1 MRLVDTHCHLHD
13 AKFDEDRGAVLQ
25 RALDTLEWIVLIG
38 DGIASSR
45 DALALTRE
53 NIYAAVGVHP
63 YHPHEVTP
71 EGIAALRELAANNH
85 VVAIGEIG
93 LDYYKYNEAPADQQ
107 QTAFRAQMDLA
118 SELSLPV
125 VIHNRDAEN
134 DTLTILGEYDGRV
147 PGVIMHCF
155 SGDAAFAER
164 CAARGYYISFAG
176 NVTYPKAQQLR
187 DAAAV
192 VPMDRLLVETD
203 SPYLAP
209 QPARGKRCE
218 PAYVSHT
225 AAALAAVKVMDLESF
240 TQHTTE
246 NATRIFQLHN
256 RR

>member
-13 AKFDEDRGAVLQ
+13 AKFDDDRDEVLQ
-25 RALDTLEWIVLIG
+25 RALKSLDWIVLIG
-38 DGIASSR
+38 DSIASSG
-45 DALALTRE
+45 DALALTRD
-53 NIYAAVGVHP
+53 NVYAAVGVHP
-63 YHPHEVTP
+63 YHPHEVTT
-71 EGIAALRELAANNH
+71 EGIAILRDLAKNEQ

-93 LDYYKYNEAPADQQ
+93 LDYYKYNEAPADRQ
-107 QTAFRAQMDLA
+107 QTAFRAQLELA
-118 SELSLPV
+118 CELSLPV
-125 VIHNRDAEN
+125 VIHNRDAEH
-134 DTLTILGEYDGRV
+134 DSLTILGEYDGRV

-155 SGDAAFAER
+155 SGDADFAER
-164 CAARGYYISFAG
+164 CVGRGYYVSFAG

-218 PAYVSHT
+218 PAFVGHT
-225 AAALAAVKVMDLESF
+225 EAALAAVKGIDVETLTER
-240 TQHTTE
+240 TTE
-246 NATRIFQLHN
+246 NAARVFQIHN

>member
-1 MRLVDTHCHLHD
+1 MHLVDTHCHLHD
-13 AKFDEDRGAVLQ
+13 AKFDEDRDEVLR
-25 RALDTLEWIVLIG
+25 RALDTLDWLVLIG

-53 NIYAAVGVHP
+53 KVYAAVGVHP

-71 EGIAALRELAANNH
+71 EGITALREMAGNKH

-107 QTAFRAQMDLA
+107 QSAFRAQMELA
-118 SELSLPV
+118 SEMSLPV

-134 DTLTILGEYDGRV
+134 DTLTILGEYDGHV

-155 SGDAAFAER
+155 SGDATFAER
-164 CAARGYYISFAG
+164 CAARGYYVSFAG

-209 QPARGKRCE
+209 QPVRGKRCE
-218 PAYVSHT
+218 PAYVTHT
-225 AAALAAVKVMDLESF
+225 AAALAAVKGMDLDSF
-240 TQHTTE
+240 TQQTTE
-246 NATRIFQLHN
+246 NAARIFQLHN
-256 RR
+256 HR

>member
-164 CAARGYYISFAG
+164 CVARGYYVSFAG

-225 AAALAAVKVMDLESF
+225 AAALAAVKGMDLESF
-240 TQHTTE
+240 TQQTTE
-246 NATRIFQLHN
+246 NATQIFQLHN
-256 RR
+256 CR